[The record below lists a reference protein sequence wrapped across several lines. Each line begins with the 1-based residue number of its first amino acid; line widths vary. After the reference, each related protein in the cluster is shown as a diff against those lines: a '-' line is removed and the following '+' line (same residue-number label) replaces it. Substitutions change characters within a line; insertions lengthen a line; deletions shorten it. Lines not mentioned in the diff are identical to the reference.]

1 MTKDETGKYV
11 SERVSNQLGEYLTRL
26 TTDKKEGEALINRIE
41 NGNPSII
48 DILTFEF
55 LKDIKRWL

>member
-11 SERVSNQLGEYLTRL
+11 SERISNQLGEYLTRL

-41 NGNPSII
+41 SGKSSIV
-48 DILTFEF
+48 DILCFEF
-55 LKDIKRWL
+55 LKDINQWM

>member
-11 SERVSNQLGEYLTRL
+11 SERISNQLGEYLTRL
-26 TTDKKEGEALINRIE
+26 ETDKKESEALINRIE

-48 DILTFEF
+48 DILIFVF
-55 LKDIKRWL
+55 LKDINRWM